1 MVSDSNTSVRWFE
14 ISRTRR
20 YFLLPRESR
29 LVPISDPVVE
39 PLHEVSSLVRFGY
52 YPDWHVAGT
61 CSMTVMN
68 IEYLFG
74 YTTGVYKKLKDDLRF
89 RRLYGWIQFLLVN
102 KTNDQHAL
110 IHALEIPC
118 PTNWKCARSV
128 LHMAYVEFSFS
139 RIVTSTNK
147 SWLYKLVDV
156 HAVYC
161 TLHMLEFS
169 FYRVVT
175 STNKSFLYKLV
186 NVHIFVYILFIWKKN
201 IAV

>member
-1 MVSDSNTSVRWFE
+1 MVDVLCPIFSILCSHNFSDAINPLWVKEWKGRLSWSRIQIPLWGARREISRE

-74 YTTGVYKKLKDDLRF
+74 YTTGAYKKLKDDLRF

-128 LHMAYVEFSFS
+128 LYMAYYVEFSFS
-139 RIVTSTNK
+139 RIVTSTN
-147 SWLYKLVDV
+147 
-156 HAVYC
+156 
-161 TLHMLEFS
+161 
-169 FYRVVT
+169 
-175 STNKSFLYKLV
+175 
-186 NVHIFVYILFIWKKN
+186 
-201 IAV
+201 